1 MAASPLPPMLANA
14 WCGEAAQGV
23 LAQDSLAWGA
33 KRDVVIPR
41 QSLAAPV
48 VDYDN
53 WRDARVGWGV
63 VLADQPGLSNDELAL
78 GSDAPEPIRQLMAA
92 RGSAPVFRYVPG
104 NSKGLLRRYRVGGKP
119 SDLNLSGE
127 RGLGTNA
134 VPWYLLIVGSPKE
147 VPWEVQYHLQTQAY
161 VGRLDLDLEG
171 LENYVE
177 ALLNEWSGSPRS
189 ARTPIVWAV
198 DKGHPD
204 ITRLMRKTIAERL
217 VDKLKVDKD
226 VDMAQGFLTDGTATC
241 ANLVS
246 ALMSRQPAFVMTSS
260 HGATFPLT
268 DPKAMAAQMGGL
280 VDVANAVLVDQ
291 VKEWKPSGAIWY
303 AHACCSAGGD
313 AVSLFA
319 GLVDSASTLGQTLT
333 AIAQAGA
340 QTSPLARSLLGKKAP
355 LGAFVGHVEPTF
367 DWTLRDPVTKQTMTE
382 HITRA
387 LYDELHLA
395 SRPTIGRAMAPYFA
409 ATAGSLLDYADAL
422 DDIDKQGNAVL
433 GRARTAKLLA
443 LDRLAMVILGD
454 PTVRLPPP

>member
-1 MAASPLPPMLANA
+1 MGASPWPPLLANA
-14 WCGEAAQGV
+14 WCGEAAEGA
-23 LAQDSLAWGA
+23 LALNSLAWGA
-33 KRDVVIPR
+33 KRDVAIPS

-48 VDYDN
+48 VDHND
-53 WRDARVGWGV
+53 WRDPRVGWGV
-63 VLADQPGLSNDELAL
+63 VLADQTGLSNDALAT
-78 GSDAPEPIRQLMAA
+78 GDDAPEPVRELIAA
-92 RGSAPVFRYVPG
+92 RGGAPVFRYVPG

-134 VPWYLLIVGSPKE
+134 VPWYLLIVGSPKDI
-147 VPWEVQYHLQTQAY
+147 PWEVQYHLQTQAY

-171 LENYVE
+171 LENYVG
-177 ALLNEWSGSPRS
+177 ALLGEWSGSPRS
-189 ARTPIVWAV
+189 ARTPLVWAV

-217 VDKLKVDKD
+217 VDKLTSDKD
-226 VDMAQGFLTDGTATC
+226 VDMAQGFLTDAAATC
-241 ANLVS
+241 TDLVS
-246 ALMSRQPAFVMTSS
+246 ALVSRQPAFVMTSS

-268 DPKAMAAQMGGL
+268 DPKAMGAKLGGL
-280 VDVANAVLVDQ
+280 VDVENTVLVDQ
-291 VKEWKPSGAIWY
+291 VEAWKPSGAIWY

-319 GLVDSASTLGQTLT
+319 GLVDPTSTLGQTLT
-333 AIAQAGA
+333 AIAQTGA
-340 QTSPLARSLLGKKAP
+340 QTSPLARKLLGTKAP

-382 HITRA
+382 HITRS

-409 ATAGSLLDYADAL
+409 ATAGSMLDYSDAL
-422 DDIDKQGNAVL
+422 DAIVQQGNVAL
-433 GRARTAKLLA
+433 DRARTAKLLA